1 MNIIEYFS
9 KGKSYNDE
17 ENEDGL
23 YQDENFIAVIDGV
36 TDKDST
42 YAWKDKPGKVCKDII
57 MKRISQLPHNINSN
71 DFFYAITDAISAQY
85 QENKN
90 FFISNNNDRLQAT
103 IILFSAYWQEIWIYG
118 DSKCLINHVEINNE
132 KEIDKINGEIRSQVL
147 TTYYKINNIPFSQ
160 ILEEDIGR
168 KAILPLLKNQSKLA
182 NSDHELGY
190 PVLDGINFNHHY
202 LKKITVSPNDTIVL
216 ASDGYPVL
224 KNSLKESEKHLESII
239 ELDPMMFHQYK
250 STKGI
255 KPNQSSYD
263 DRTYI
268 KFIV

>member
-36 TDKDST
+36 TDKDSS
-42 YAWKDKPGKVCKDII
+42 YAWKEKPGKVCKDII
-57 MKRISQLPHNINSN
+57 MKSISQLSHDINAH
-71 DFFYAITDAISAQY
+71 DFFNAITDAISDQY
-85 QENKN
+85 QENKD
-90 FFISNNNDRLQAT
+90 FFITNNNDRLQAT
-103 IILFSAYWQEIWIYG
+103 IIFFSVYWQELWIYG
-118 DSKCLINHVEINNE
+118 DSKCLINNVEVNNE
-132 KEIDKINGEIRSQVL
+132 KKIDKINSEIRSQIL

-160 ILEEDIGR
+160 ILKEDIGR
-168 KAILPLLKNQSKLA
+168 KAVLPLLKNQSKLA
-182 NSDHELGY
+182 NSNHELGY

-202 LKKITVSPNDTIVL
+202 LKKIKVSTNDTIIL

-224 KNSLKESEKHLESII
+224 KNSLIESEKYLESII

-255 KPNQSSYD
+255 KSNQSSYD